1 VTITVAVG
9 RGPAYLACFV
19 DPDSPDRDARDVVL
33 CPPPGDE
40 MRIR

>member
-1 VTITVAVG
+1 MTVAA
-9 RGPAYLACFV
+9 RGPGWLACFV
-19 DPDSPDRDARDVVL
+19 DPEACDPDAGDIVL